1 MLIIPLASAKPRDS
15 YLVDFI
21 YSEQVG
27 DESFGNSYQETAQA
41 LEILDYFDAFTVEG
55 FFGAENKVDV
65 PTLADNLDDKL
76 TEMFDDETVNLYD
89 LYGIL
94 KSLTYLNYK
103 IDSGLSLDIYNYIN
117 TSGLVSGG
125 FAPTNTSKAVNV
137 VSTFYAY
144 QIYNLLEVDMPNKS
158 IHTNWLLSC
167 ENTDGGY
174 GSNSSLSSTLLTTYQ
189 VVILINGLTGSVNN
203 LANKT
208 ATLEYLTSFYM
219 SDTSDIN
226 NYGGYLPD
234 ITALIVLLS
243 SSFICLDSIGLID
256 STELHQDP
264 TSNLVLSRQ
273 NFLDG
278 GFSDKIT
285 GNYQELSSITTSYYA
300 FKILLSFDS
309 LDLLNEEIFMV
320 EFNYIILIVVL
331 LAIGIL
337 VVVAYWIWRKRK
349 I

>member
-27 DESFGNSYQETAQA
+27 DEGFGNSYQETAQA
-41 LEILDYFDAFTVEG
+41 LEILNHFNLFTVEG
-55 FFGAENKVDV
+55 LFGVENKVDV
-65 PTLADNLDDKL
+65 PTLRDYLDGKL
-76 TEMFDDETVNLYD
+76 TEMFDEENVDLYD

-94 KSLTYLNYK
+94 KSLTYLNYA
-103 IDSGLSLDIYNYIN
+103 IDSGLSLDIYGYIN
-117 TSGLVSGG
+117 ATGHVSGG

-144 QIYNLLEVDMPNKS
+144 RIYDLLVVDMPNQT

-167 ENTDGGY
+167 NNTDGGY
-174 GSNSSLSSTLLTTYQ
+174 GSNSTLSSTLLTTYQ
-189 VVILINGLTGSVNN
+189 AVILINELTGSVDN

-208 ATLEYLTSFYM
+208 ATLEYLTSFYI
-219 SDTSDIN
+219 SDTTDIN

-234 ITALIVLLS
+234 LTALNVLLS
-243 SSFICLDSIGLID
+243 SSFTCLNSTGLID
-256 STELHQDP
+256 SNELHQVP
-264 TSNLVLSRQ
+264 TVNMVLSRQ

-285 GNYQELSSITTSYYA
+285 GHDQELSSITTTYYA
-300 FKILLSFDS
+300 FKILYSFDS
-309 LDLLNEEIFMV
+309 LHLLNEEIFMV
-320 EFNYIILIVVL
+320 EFSFITLIIVL
-331 LAIGIL
+331 SAVGIL
-337 VVVAYWIWRKRK
+337 GFVVYWIWRKRR

>member
-1 MLIIPLASAKPRDS
+1 MLIIPLATAKPRDS

-27 DESFGNSYQETAQA
+27 DEGFGNSYQETARA
-41 LEILDYFDAFTVEG
+41 LEILDYFDLFTVEG
-55 FFGAENKVDV
+55 LFGVENKVDV
-65 PTLADNLDDKL
+65 PTLRDYLEEKL
-76 TEMFDDETVNLYD
+76 TEMFFEEDLNFYD

-94 KSLTYLNYK
+94 KSLTYLNYV
-103 IDSGLSLDIYNYIN
+103 IDSDLSLDIYKYIN
-117 TSGLVSGG
+117 ASGQVSGG
-125 FAPTNTSKAVNV
+125 FAPTNISKAVNV

-144 QIYNLLEVDMPNKS
+144 RIYNLLGVDMPNQT

-167 ENTDGGY
+167 NNTDGGY
-174 GSNSSLSSTLLTTYQ
+174 GSNSTISSTLLTTYQ
-189 VVILINGLTGSVNN
+189 VVILINGLTGSVDN

-208 ATLEYLTSFYM
+208 ATLEYLTSFYI
-219 SDTSDIN
+219 SDDADIN

-234 ITALIVLLS
+234 ITALNVLLS
-243 SSFICLDSIGLID
+243 SSFTASNSIGLID

-264 TSNLVLSRQ
+264 TLNMVLSRQ

-285 GNYQELSSITTSYYA
+285 GYDQEISSITTSYYA
-300 FKILLSFDS
+300 FKILVSFDS
-309 LDLLNEEIFMV
+309 LHLLNEEIFMV
-320 EFNYIILIVVL
+320 EFSYIMLIVVL
-331 LAIGIL
+331 SAVGIL
-337 VVVAYWIWRKRK
+337 VLVVYLIWRKRK